1 MFGKRFRGMAC
12 GITAAVCYG
21 MNPLGATALYAGGL
35 TPDSALFYRYGFA
48 ALLLGVGVAAS
59 GEGFRL
65 TRREVGV
72 LASLGA
78 LFAVSSLT
86 FFESFR
92 VMDTGL
98 ACTILFVYPL
108 MVAGVMTAFF
118 GERLTWAMGTA
129 LALALGG
136 IALLCK
142 GGDGGVS
149 VLGVTLVLVSALTY
163 ALYIVVVNRAA
174 PRASAA
180 KLTFYVMLFCLPLVL
195 AHEALAGQALPQ
207 PLTTLPM
214 FLWALMLAVVP
225 TVLSL
230 VLMAMAVR
238 LVGSTPTAV
247 MGALEPLTA
256 VALGVALLGEALT
269 PRLCVG
275 IALILAAVTLITL
288 AGAKPAR
295 A

>member
-12 GITAAVCYG
+12 GIAAAVCYG

-136 IALLCK
+136 NPVGSLLYAIAYSTVNVAVRAYLMSRGLNE
-142 GGDGGVS
+142 G
-149 VLGVTLVLVSALTY
+149 LGFIERLQRTGLIDRVT
-163 ALYIVVVNRAA
+163 
-174 PRASAA
+174 RASQMIAFA
-180 KLTFYVMLFCLPLVL
+180 
-195 AHEALAGQALPQ
+195 
-207 PLTTLPM
+207 
-214 FLWALMLAVVP
+214 
-225 TVLSL
+225 
-230 VLMAMAVR
+230 
-238 LVGSTPTAV
+238 
-247 MGALEPLTA
+247 
-256 VALGVALLGEALT
+256 ALGG
-269 PRLCVG
+269 
-275 IALILAAVTLITL
+275 LAAVLADGRGCLMGGPSDFLTGILACQDAVLPGL
-288 AGAKPAR
+288 AGMVVCGAALVLLKRGAR
-295 A
+295 VETIMAASIVACLAIEGFVAFWA